1 MLLLPGVDKW
11 QLALPSHPGISFCRW
26 RGSLQCIDVE
36 TQRPVLL
43 APFNPTFQFAFGDG
57 GQYWGT
63 ADSHSNWIP
72 SNLPESLEK
81 LWVKTS
87 LKVQMEKIRCSLQLH
102 WFLLHAAGRVVQL
115 IRAPPPPPPLYCRRD
130 SQSIC
135 LSEHLSTGGSDGE
148 APLMA
153 RGGWRWW
160 WSGGISCF
168 GWMDFKWQLLA
179 ASRQNIP
186 S

>member
-1 MLLLPGVDKW
+1 MLLLPGLDKW
-11 QLALPSHPGISFCRW
+11 RLALPSHPGISFCRW

-36 TQRPVLL
+36 TQRPVPL
-43 APFNPTFQFAFGDG
+43 APFNPTFQFAFDDD

-63 ADSHSNWIP
+63 ADSRSNWILY
-72 SNLPESLEK
+72 NLPESLEK

-87 LKVQMEKIRCSLQLH
+87 LKVQMAKIRCWKTSLVSVTRS
-102 WFLLHAAGRVVQL
+102 WTGRAAHPC
-115 IRAPPPPPPLYCRRD
+115 PPPHPPLYCRRD

-135 LSEHLSTGGSDGE
+135 LSEHLSNGGSDGE
-148 APLMA
+148 ARLMA